1 MNEARPSDPPTNN
14 QRPICS
20 GLLILCG
27 IFAGLALFSW
37 VPGRTTWIGPTL
49 AACFLCLSLAA
60 SIGQGVLKQLAFT
73 IWIAAAVVIGMSFPS
88 WFIGIGRE
96 LIPEANGSDPHTEA
110 VLDRVI
116 KSADNDGDGLLA
128 HQEFKRIDFQETE
141 PKDEYFTRG
150 DVDEDGFLDRLELLG
165 ELDRQQNCFRF
176 TALFIPLLQIIMFAM
191 GTTLSIADFTRVFK
205 MPTGVLIGLA
215 CQFTIM
221 PFIGFGLAYSFNLPP
236 EIAAGLVLVGC
247 SPSGLASNVMAF
259 IAKANVAMSVTMT
272 AFSTLLAPL
281 LTPLLMNLL
290 AGEMVKIDVPAMMW
304 SMTKIVLLPVLAGL
318 VFHHLVYHRLK
329 WLERV
334 MPMVSMV
341 GILIMT
347 VLTVAI
353 GRDKLLEVGPLLI
366 VACLIHS
373 TAGFSLGYFVCRLL
387 GRDQLTCRTIAL
399 EVGLQNSG
407 MAAGLAKSLGKVAT
421 LGLVPIVF
429 GPVMNIIASILA
441 NWWRAHPAHELVGET
456 TTTTREL

>member
-1 MNEARPSDPPTNN
+1 M
-14 QRPICS
+14 
-20 GLLILCG
+20 GLSVFGSVVFITACVVG
-27 IFAGLALFSW
+27 ETSWTGPALT
-37 VPGRTTWIGPTL
+37 G
-49 AACFLCLSLAA
+49 CFLSLSLAA
-60 SIGQGVLKQLAFT
+60 STDRGILKQLAFT
-73 IWIAAAVVIGMSFPS
+73 IWIATGVVVGMSFNTWFVAFPPS
-88 WFIGIGRE
+88 FPMLGGRE
-96 LIPEANGSDPHTEA
+96 MS
-110 VLDRVI
+110 VV
-116 KSADNDGDGLLA
+116 
-128 HQEFKRIDFQETE
+128 
-141 PKDEYFTRG
+141 
-150 DVDEDGFLDRLELLG
+150 
-165 ELDRQQNCFRF
+165 
-176 TALFIPLLQIIMFAM
+176 FIPVLQLIMFAM
-191 GTTLSIADFTRVFK
+191 GTTLSVADFTRVFK
-205 MPTGVLIGLA
+205 MPTGVLIGLM

-221 PFIGFGLAYSFNLPP
+221 PIIGFALAHAFGLSP

-290 AGEMVKIDVPAMMW
+290 AREMVTIDVPVMMW

-318 VFHHLVYHRLK
+318 VFHHLIYHRLN
-329 WLERV
+329 WLDRV
-334 MPMVSMV
+334 MPMVSMM

-353 GRDKLLEVGPLLI
+353 GRDKLMQIGPLLI
-366 VACLIHS
+366 VACVIHS
-373 TAGFSLGYFVCRLL
+373 TAGFGLGYLVCWLL

-441 NWWRAHPAHELVGET
+441 NWWRAHPTGSLDDDKAGESSTPDSNIRLAQMADQDSNTNET
-456 TTTTREL
+456 TKNS

>member
-1 MNEARPSDPPTNN
+1 MGNTSWIWPS
-14 QRPICS
+14 
-20 GLLILCG
+20 L
-27 IFAGLALFSW
+27 AG
-37 VPGRTTWIGPTL
+37 
-49 AACFLCLSLAA
+49 CFLSLSVAA
-60 SIGQGVLKQLAFT
+60 STGHGWLKDLAFT
-73 IWIAAAVVIGMSFPS
+73 IWIATGVVIGMAFHKSFVTFPP
-88 WFIGIGRE
+88 WFFGLGDRE
-96 LIPEANGSDPHTEA
+96 LT
-110 VLDRVI
+110 V
-116 KSADNDGDGLLA
+116 
-128 HQEFKRIDFQETE
+128 
-141 PKDEYFTRG
+141 
-150 DVDEDGFLDRLELLG
+150 
-165 ELDRQQNCFRF
+165 
-176 TALFIPLLQIIMFAM
+176 LFIPVLQIIMFAM

-205 MPTGVLIGLA
+205 MPTGVLIGLV

-221 PFIGFGLAYSFNLPP
+221 PLIGFCLANAFGLPP

-281 LTPLLMNLL
+281 LTPLLMSVL
-290 AGEMVKIDVPAMMW
+290 AGELVEIDVPKMMW
-304 SMTKIVLLPVLAGL
+304 TMTKIVLLPVLAGL
-318 VFHHLVYHRLK
+318 VFHHLIYHRLK

-353 GRDKLLEVGPLLI
+353 GRDKLMQIGPLLI
-366 VACLIHS
+366 VACVIHS
-373 TAGFSLGYFVCRLL
+373 TAGFGLGYFVCRLL

-407 MAAGLAKSLGKVAT
+407 MAAGLAKELGKVAT

-429 GPVMNIIASILA
+429 GPVMNVIASTLA
-441 NWWRAHPAHELVGET
+441 NWWRTHPVKTEP
-456 TTTTREL
+456 

>member
-1 MNEARPSDPPTNN
+1 MKPVSTSRLF
-14 QRPICS
+14 I
-20 GLLILCG
+20 GLSAACAVVLLG
-27 IFAGLALFSW
+27 AWFT
-37 VPGRTTWIGPTL
+37 GRAPWIGPALTG
-49 AACFLCLSLAA
+49 CFLGLAIAA
-60 SIGQGVLKQLAFT
+60 STGQGQLRQLAFT
-73 IWIAAAVVIGMSFPS
+73 IWIATGVVVGMANHQSFITFPS
-88 WFIGIGRE
+88 WFFGLGDRE
-96 LIPEANGSDPHTEA
+96 LT
-110 VLDRVI
+110 V
-116 KSADNDGDGLLA
+116 
-128 HQEFKRIDFQETE
+128 
-141 PKDEYFTRG
+141 
-150 DVDEDGFLDRLELLG
+150 
-165 ELDRQQNCFRF
+165 
-176 TALFIPLLQIIMFAM
+176 LFIPVLQIIMFAM
-191 GTTLSIADFTRVFK
+191 GTTLSVADFTRVFK
-205 MPTGVLIGLA
+205 MPTGVFIGLA

-221 PFIGFGLAYSFNLPP
+221 PLIGFGLARTFGLQP

-281 LTPLLMNLL
+281 LTPLLMKML
-290 AGEMVKIDVPAMMW
+290 AGEMVEIDVPAMMW

-318 VFHHLVYHRLK
+318 VFHHLIYHRLK
-329 WLERV
+329 WLDRV

-353 GRDKLLEVGPLLI
+353 GRDKLMQVGPLLI
-366 VACLIHS
+366 LACLIHS
-373 TAGFSLGYFVCRLL
+373 TAGFTLGYFVCRLL

-441 NWWRAHPAHELVGET
+441 NWWRAHPVELPEGASRTVSKTAKTET
-456 TTTTREL
+456 S

>member
-1 MNEARPSDPPTNN
+1 MLVLTVLFAAS
-14 QRPICS
+14 S
-20 GLLILCG
+20 V
-27 IFAGLALFSW
+27 FAGFTGMSALIGLVLTGSFVSLA
-37 VPGRTTWIGPTL
+37 
-49 AACFLCLSLAA
+49 LAA
-60 SIGQGVLKQLAFT
+60 STGQGPLRQLAFT
-73 IWIAAAVVIGMSFPS
+73 IWIAAVVVVGMSFHT
-88 WFIGIGRE
+88 WFITF
-96 LIPEANGSDPHTEA
+96 PS
-110 VLDRVI
+110 
-116 KSADNDGDGLLA
+116 
-128 HQEFKRIDFQETE
+128 Q
-141 PKDEYFTRG
+141 
-150 DVDEDGFLDRLELLG
+150 
-165 ELDRQQNCFRF
+165 
-176 TALFIPLLQIIMFAM
+176 IPLLGDQEMSVVFIPVLQLIMFAM
-191 GTTLSIADFTRVFK
+191 GTTLSVTDFTRVFK

-221 PFIGFGLAYSFNLPP
+221 PFVGFALANAFDLSA

-281 LTPLLMNLL
+281 LTPLLMKML
-290 AGEMVKIDVPAMMW
+290 AGEMVEIDVPAMMW

-318 VFHHLVYHRLK
+318 IFHHLIYHRLK
-329 WLERV
+329 WVDRV

-347 VLTVAI
+347 VLTVSI
-353 GRDKLLEVGPLLI
+353 GRDKLIQIGPLLI
-366 VACLIHS
+366 VACVIHS
-373 TAGFSLGYFVCRLL
+373 TAGFGLGYFVCRLL

-429 GPVMNIIASILA
+429 GPVMNIIASTLA
-441 NWWRAHPAHELVGET
+441 NWWRTHPAET
-456 TTTTREL
+456 GP

>member
-1 MNEARPSDPPTNN
+1 MS
-14 QRPICS
+14 
-20 GLLILCG
+20 
-27 IFAGLALFSW
+27 
-37 VPGRTTWIGPTL
+37 
-49 AACFLCLSLAA
+49 
-60 SIGQGVLKQLAFT
+60 
-73 IWIAAAVVIGMSFPS
+73 VV
-88 WFIGIGRE
+88 
-96 LIPEANGSDPHTEA
+96 
-110 VLDRVI
+110 
-116 KSADNDGDGLLA
+116 
-128 HQEFKRIDFQETE
+128 
-141 PKDEYFTRG
+141 
-150 DVDEDGFLDRLELLG
+150 
-165 ELDRQQNCFRF
+165 
-176 TALFIPLLQIIMFAM
+176 FIPVLQLIMFAM
-191 GTTLSIADFTRVFK
+191 GTTLSITDFTRVFK

-221 PFIGFGLAYSFNLPP
+221 PLIGFGLARSFGLPP

-281 LTPLLMNLL
+281 LTPVLMKML
-290 AGEMVKIDVPAMMW
+290 AGEMVEIDVPVMMW

-318 VFHHLVYHRLK
+318 VFHHLIYHRLK
-329 WLERV
+329 WLDRV

-341 GILIMT
+341 GILVMT

-353 GRDKLLEVGPLLI
+353 GRDKLMQVGPLLI
-366 VACLIHS
+366 LACLIHS
-373 TAGFSLGYFVCRLL
+373 SAGFTLGYFVCRLL

-441 NWWRAHPAHELVGET
+441 NWWRAHPVGDQLDSGQED
-456 TTTTREL
+456 